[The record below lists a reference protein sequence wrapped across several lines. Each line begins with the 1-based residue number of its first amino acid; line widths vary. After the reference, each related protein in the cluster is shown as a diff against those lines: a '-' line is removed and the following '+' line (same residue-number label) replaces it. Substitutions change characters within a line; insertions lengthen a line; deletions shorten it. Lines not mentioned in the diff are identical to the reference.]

1 MTPDISSRFLTWT
14 MTDQEQEAALIIPA
28 EVRARI
34 QNLRAAAA
42 EELVNN
48 AITPI
53 TGSEYDKM
61 IQATLKGEIKAYDL
75 LLAEVIPT
83 DNQAGN

>member
-1 MTPDISSRFLTWT
+1 MKIDISSRFVSWEL
-14 MTDQEQEAALIIPA
+14 TDQEQEAAMIIPA

-53 TGSEYDKM
+53 TGTEFDKM

-83 DNQAGN
+83 ANQEGN